1 MDMSSTG
8 SFYSKLHSTRVQ
20 AHGFEAS
27 NVSSHALSERS
38 RSRGFQ
44 RLALDRLASLFCQKQ
59 PNRTWACDN
68 VIGPAR
74 SHFSNRVA
82 VPAA

>member
-1 MDMSSTG
+1 MGNRESRGKGSGVDESMDMSSTG

-20 AHGFEAS
+20 AHSFEAS

-59 PNRTWACDN
+59 PNRT
-68 VIGPAR
+68 
-74 SHFSNRVA
+74 
-82 VPAA
+82 